1 LSRRIFDVH
10 NGVREHFTEEEAVEM
25 TLDVMRN
32 ASNKIAVSLAA
43 DAPRVSEGTDWYL
56 IDAGGQTVFAS

>member
-1 LSRRIFDVH
+1 M
-10 NGVREHFTEEEAVEM
+10 REALHRGEALEL

-43 DAPRVSEGTDWYL
+43 DAPRVSEGTERYL
-56 IDAGGQTVFAS
+56 IDADGQTGVRELGV